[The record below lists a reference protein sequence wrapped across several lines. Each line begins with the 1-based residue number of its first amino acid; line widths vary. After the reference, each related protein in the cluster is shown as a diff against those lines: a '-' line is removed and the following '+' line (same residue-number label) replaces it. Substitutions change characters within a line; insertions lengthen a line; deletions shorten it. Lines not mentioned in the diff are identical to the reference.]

1 MNENTFTLK
10 NVVGLED
17 VKEALYNR
25 LVLYYKK
32 KSKYEKYGVTPEK
45 GMLLASIPGCGKSM
59 VIKSIRN
66 DYKDNKNFIVKSIDH
81 GFIMRGTV
89 GSSARSVSEFFEE
102 LRKRIQ
108 EKDVV
113 LLMDEIDDLFPSRG
127 KGGVLA
133 YERTTAFL
141 EQVDGQFDDG
151 KNSIFIVGATNQPFN
166 IDPGVIRNGRL
177 GKLFIIEPP
186 NAEERKLLFRS
197 YMKPLIR
204 DYAPNIG
211 SMKACRI
218 ATVNATEGYVGV
230 DFRSIQN
237 ELLLLTEKNNGIL
250 TAKDIALVVGN
261 VRKIQD
267 KKMKDIETFKRT
279 YTKLSNGYR

>member
-1 MNENTFTLK
+1 MDETIFTLK
-10 NVVGLED
+10 NVVGLEN
-17 VKEALYNR
+17 VKEALNDR
-25 LVLYYKK
+25 LVRYYEKKSEYKK
-32 KSKYEKYGVTPEK
+32 YGITPEK

-59 VIKSIRN
+59 VMKSIRN
-66 DYKDNKNFIVKSIDH
+66 DYKGNKNFIVKSIEH

-89 GSSARSVSEFFEE
+89 GSASRSVRKFFEE
-102 LRKRIQ
+102 LRERSQ
-108 EKDVV
+108 DKDVV

-151 KNSIFIVGATNQPFN
+151 KNSIFIIGASNQPYN
-166 IDPGVIRNGRL
+166 IDPGIIRNGRL

-186 NAEERKLLFRS
+186 NAEERKLLFRA
-197 YMKPLIR
+197 YMKELIR
-204 DYAPNIG
+204 DYAPDI

-237 ELLLLTEKNNGIL
+237 ELWLLKEKKNGTL

-279 YTKLSNGYR
+279 YTKLSNGYK